1 MKEKIKKNKERG
13 IITMEKQRLRKN
25 KGITLIALV
34 ITIIVLLILAG
45 VSIAMLTGEN
55 GILTQAQKAKTETE
69 QAAENEAAILSD
81 YETKINEELGIK
93 PEAEP
98 GHYYETN
105 TEVQIGGKEL
115 TIPGGASLSK
125 IEGEYE
131 DVEQGIVIYITNKQ
145 ITDEEWQDVETMQK
159 TYDQF
164 VWVPVT
170 GDYKRNTTY
179 ADTNVSAAAYT
190 DKDYLPDGIQPTI
203 PDELSIP
210 EGKTE
215 DEVIGEINENAER
228 EAIVGEGKA
237 GGFYIS
243 RYEAGKE
250 TTTNKLISRK
260 GATVWNNIPQAE
272 CKTESKKYTEEY
284 NTSLNEN
291 VKSALCSGIQWDMTM
306 AFVNGKQ
313 DGSSDT
319 DKTYNVTQS
328 KESRHTGLKAPSGQ
342 NVADRVCNI
351 FDLEGNYYEYV
362 AEKNSCYDSDPFVGR
377 GGDYRYSASASLRL
391 NDTGVA
397 GSYSSF
403 RFTLYVM

>member
-55 GILTQAQKAKTETE
+55 GILSQAQKAKTETE

-170 GDYKRNTTY
+170 GDYKRNIDY
-179 ADTNVSAAAYT
+179 EDTDVSAAAYT
-190 DKDYLPDGIQPTI
+190 DTGYLPDGIQPTI

-260 GATVWNNIPQAE
+260 GATVWNSISQAE

-306 AFVNGKQ
+306 AFVNRKK
-313 DGSSDT
+313 DRSRE
-319 DKTYNVTQS
+319 YN
-328 KESRHTGLKAPSGQ
+328 R
-342 NVADRVCNI
+342 CNSI
-351 FDLEGNYYEYV
+351 W
-362 AEKNSCYDSDPFVGR
+362 
-377 GGDYRYSASASLRL
+377 
-391 NDTGVA
+391 
-397 GSYSSF
+397 
-403 RFTLYVM
+403 

>member
-1 MKEKIKKNKERG
+1 MKEKIKKSKERG

-34 ITIIVLLILAG
+34 ITIVVLLILAE
-45 VSIAMLTGEN
+45 VSIAMLTGQN
-55 GILTQAQKAKTETE
+55 GILSQAQKAKTETE
-69 QAAENEAAILSD
+69 NAAANEAGILSD

-170 GDYKRNTTY
+170 GDYKRNTDY
-179 ADTNVSAAAYT
+179 ENTNVSAAAYT
-190 DKDYLPDGIQPTI
+190 DTGYLPEGIQPTI
-203 PDELSIP
+203 PEGTTDE
-210 EGKTE
+210 EE
-215 DEVIGEINENAER
+215 IGEINENAER

-260 GATVWNNIPQAE
+260 GATVWNSIPQAD
-272 CKTESKKYTEEY
+272 CKTEAKKFI
-284 NTSLNEN
+284 NNEN

-306 AFVNGKQ
+306 EFVNGKQ
-313 DGSSDT
+313 DGSSDA
-319 DKTYNVTQS
+319 DKTYNVTKA
-328 KESRHTGLKAPSGQ
+328 KESRHTGSPDESGQ

-362 AEKNSCYDSDPFVGR
+362 AEKNSYDDGHPYVSR
-377 GGDYRYSASASLRL
+377 GGICYFSGSASDR
-391 NDTGVA
+391 NVVTGDA
-397 GSYSSF
+397 GSSYSF

>member
-1 MKEKIKKNKERG
+1 MILNY
-13 IITMEKQRLRKN
+13 RKN

-45 VSIAMLTGEN
+45 VSIAMLTGQN

-69 QAAENEAAILSD
+69 NAAANEAGILND
-81 YETKINEELGIK
+81 YEGKINEALGIK

-105 TEVQIGGKEL
+105 TEVTVGDETV

-145 ITDEEWQDVETMQK
+145 ITDEEWQDIETMQK

-179 ADTNVSAAAYT
+179 ADTNVSTTACT
-190 DKDYLPDGIQPTI
+190 DTGYLPEGIQPAT
-203 PDELSIP
+203 DDA
-210 EGKTE
+210 TN
-215 DEVIGEINENAER
+215 NEQAER

-243 RYEAGKE
+243 RYEAGRE

-260 GATVWNNIPQAE
+260 GATVWNNIAVE
-272 CKTESKKYTEEY
+272 DNGETKGCKTIAKTFID
-284 NTSLNEN
+284 NDN

-313 DGSSDT
+313 DGSSGSDT

-328 KESRHTGLKAPSGQ
+328 KASRHTGSKAPSGQ

-351 FDLEGNYYEYV
+351 FDLEGNFCEYV
-362 AEKNSCYDSDPFVGR
+362 AEKNSYNDDLPFVSR
-377 GGDYRYSASASLRL
+377 GGNSYNSRSASYRADH
-391 NDTGVA
+391 NGNA
-397 GSYSSF
+397 YSDNSF